1 MSTREQTMPE
11 QTMEQERT
19 HDEERD
25 ELRDEPEA
33 AEEDDGDASRS
44 TTSWA
49 FRGAVVGAVAG
60 GAVGAGLGALL
71 SSRPEFLHS
80 ARDAVE
86 GPSRDVARAAALAV
100 GQVVTTRSV
109 GNLVSTGNDDRT
121 EVVKQ
126 TAKEAAAA
134 AAGAARDTLVSMRSS
149 TTS

>member
-1 MSTREQTMPE
+1 MAE

-19 HDEERD
+19 YDEESD
-25 ELRDEPEA
+25 EFGEDPEA
-33 AEEDDGDASRS
+33 GDEHEADARSS

-60 GAVGAGLGALL
+60 GAVGAGLGVLL
-71 SSRPEFLHS
+71 SSRPDFLES

-109 GNLVSTGNDDRT
+109 GNLVSSGKDDRT

-134 AAGAARDTLVSMRSS
+134 AAGAARDTLVSMRS
-149 TTS
+149 